1 MSWLKCLL
9 SGPNHFVC
17 LFYEIYDLNDYKR
30 FCYILY
36 YFSGLL
42 TGRFKRAEVLDPT
55 KTRIGLIDKFGAM
68 GTSFPVWRNY
78 SNNDGYW
85 NIMEEMNNIAESHGK

>member
-1 MSWLKCLL
+1 MQFLASYSFKKLEN
-9 SGPNHFVC
+9 P
-17 LFYEIYDLNDYKR
+17 LF
-30 FCYILY
+30 ILY

-42 TGRFKRAEVLDPT
+42 TGRFKRAEVLDST

-85 NIMEEMNNIAESHGK
+85 NIMEEMNNIAKSNGKQSDVLSESCYLT